1 MITDILQQE
10 YSEDEGEVDG
20 DVCDAVFLDEG
31 ESLFRLF
38 NLFKWREL
46 NLST

>member
-1 MITDILQQE
+1 MMLDMLQQE
-10 YSEDEGEVDG
+10 FSEDEGEVDD
-20 DVCDAVFLDEG
+20 DVCDTVLLDEG

-46 NLST
+46 NLSS